1 MKDVSLLS
9 MPFGSHRIPKLGLS
23 LLKSYLKR
31 DAIKCDIHLFD
42 LAFAYRIGLDN
53 YEIIAENFD
62 PALLVGEWLF
72 AKELFGTNLKADREY
87 INLVLSDISKKK
99 DAVALPV
106 VLKLL
111 EIRDKIPGL
120 LRDCFNSVNW
130 SKYLIVGFSASNQ
143 QNCACLALAKLLK
156 KSYPHIKIVFGGAG
170 CSGAMAEAM
179 IRSFSFIDYIC
190 QGEGDISFP
199 LLVNSLLQKNQTEPN
214 QIPDILCRSQIKS
227 GFNKEKAPYINDL
240 DAIPYPDFSE
250 YFSYLKEK
258 GMFDT
263 HIPLET
269 SRGCWWGEVNRCT
282 FCSHCVNP
290 DMVFRSKSPQRVIKE
305 VNYLSRKY
313 INTFRIADDVLDYK
327 YYNTLLP
334 ELIKKRLSTTFLWEV
349 KANITKKRMA
359 ILSNAGVERIQPGIE
374 SLGDN
379 TLKLMNKGTTRLI
392 NISTLKWAKE
402 FDVHAYWNFIYGF
415 PGEDPSE
422 YDEIIKLIPLL
433 YHLEPPFG
441 FSHIRFERFSN
452 YVNNPAYFGIKSLK
466 PSKIYNLIFRELDKD
481 NINDIAFYFDAE
493 YEDRSGKYEAKLLE
507 AVAEWRIRRDAAL
520 DVFSYD
526 DSIKIV
532 DTRDLK
538 NNRELSFKGIKSR
551 IYLSCDSAKSISLL
565 INEPEITRG
574 IGEKEI
580 KTILD
585 DFVKEGLM
593 IESRGRYLSLA
604 VMR

>member
-1 MKDVSLLS
+1 
-9 MPFGSHRIPKLGLS
+9 MPFGSHRIPKLGLA

-31 DAIKCDIHLFD
+31 DAVKCDVHLFD
-42 LAFAYRIGLDN
+42 LVFAFQIGLDN

-62 PALLVGEWLF
+62 PALLIGEWFF
-72 AKELFGTNLKADREY
+72 AKELFGADLKADREY
-87 INLVLSDISKKK
+87 VNLLLSDISKKK

-106 VLKLL
+106 ILKLL
-111 EIRDKIPGL
+111 EIRDKIPGF
-120 LRDCFNSVNW
+120 LRDCLNSVNW
-130 SKYLIVGFSASNQ
+130 SKYLIVGFNASNQ
-143 QNCACLALAKLLK
+143 QNCSCLALAKLIK
-156 KSYPHIKIVFGGAG
+156 DSYPHIKIVFGGAG

-179 IRSFSFIDYIC
+179 IRSFPFIDYIC

-199 LLVNSLLQKNQTEPN
+199 LLVNSLLQKKQVEPG
-214 QIPDILCRSQIKS
+214 QIPGILCRCENKS
-227 GFNKEKAPYINDL
+227 NLYCEKVSSVSDL
-240 DAIPYPDFSE
+240 DTLPYPDFSE
-250 YFSYLKEK
+250 YFSYLKEN
-258 GMFDT
+258 GMFDM

-282 FCSHCVNP
+282 FCSHCINP
-290 DMVFRSKSPQRVIKE
+290 DMVFKSKSPQRVMKE

-313 INTFRIADDVLDYK
+313 INTFRIADDILDYK

-334 ELIKKRLSTTFLWEV
+334 KLAKEKSNITFLWEV
-349 KANITKKRMA
+349 KANITKERMV
-359 ILSNAGVERIQPGIE
+359 ILSNANVKRIQPGIE

-379 TLKLMNKGTTRLI
+379 TLKLMNKGTNRLI